1 MKWMTDQMRRVNSGV
16 VGPSMGDWAGT
27 VWIQFGHEVSFLT
40 RRAKEILAAGVFDAA
55 GRILCGI
62 ENQGVASAEGNFFC
76 AARHPEA
83 LDFLKKLSAS
93 ERVEQLCA
101 HHAFRY

>member
-1 MKWMTDQMRRVNSGV
+1 M
-16 VGPSMGDWAGT
+16 
-27 VWIQFGHEVSFLT
+27 
-40 RRAKEILAAGVFDAA
+40 
-55 GRILCGI
+55 
-62 ENQGVASAEGNFFC
+62 ASAEGNFFC
-76 AARHPEA
+76 AARVPEA